1 MFQAAAAQV
10 LHPILVA
17 ELSFQKRPDLIQRKR
32 EVEWRVTCGEPNDF
46 WDRHLGIDSG
56 QIFV

>member
-1 MFQAAAAQV
+1 MFQAAAARA

-17 ELSFQKRPDLIQRKR
+17 EVSFQKHPDLIRRKR
-32 EVEWRVTCGEPNDF
+32 EVEWRVTCGEPSDF
-46 WDRHLGIDSG
+46 WGRQLGIDSG